1 MNAALG
7 RRENPMPHG
16 GTDDEEDVAIAEAMA
31 VEAPEE
37 EASSRRLF
45 GGRRRPRLAGGRP
58 HLVGVRFTEEEYKT
72 LALRATA
79 SHLGLSHYLA
89 LRALEPTGQRVAM
102 DVPTL
107 QTWAV
112 EVRGLQRQVQRVG
125 VNVNQVAR
133 LLNGGGGVGRRADE
147 ALAATE
153 VMVARLD
160 PLVEWLMR
168 VAGFAE

>member
-1 MNAALG
+1 MLERSLCVSRFG
-7 RRENPMPHG
+7 SFDG
-16 GTDDEEDVAIAEAMA
+16 CTDSRAE
-31 VEAPEE
+31 
-37 EASSRRLF
+37 
-45 GGRRRPRLAGGRP
+45 
-58 HLVGVRFTEEEYKT
+58 
-72 LALRATA
+72 
-79 SHLGLSHYLA
+79 
-89 LRALEPTGQRVAM
+89 
-102 DVPTL
+102 
-107 QTWAV
+107 
-112 EVRGLQRQVQRVG
+112 VQRVG

>member
-1 MNAALG
+1 MSL
-7 RRENPMPHG
+7 
-16 GTDDEEDVAIAEAMA
+16 DDIDGEDAAIADAMA
-31 VEAPEE
+31 G
-37 EASSRRLF
+37 EASDEAAPPRRLF

-58 HLVGVRFTEEEYKT
+58 HQVLVRFTDEEYKT

-79 SHLGLSHYLA
+79 SHLGLSHYVA
-89 LRALEPTGQRVAM
+89 LRALEAPGQRGAM

-153 VMVARLD
+153 GMVAKLD